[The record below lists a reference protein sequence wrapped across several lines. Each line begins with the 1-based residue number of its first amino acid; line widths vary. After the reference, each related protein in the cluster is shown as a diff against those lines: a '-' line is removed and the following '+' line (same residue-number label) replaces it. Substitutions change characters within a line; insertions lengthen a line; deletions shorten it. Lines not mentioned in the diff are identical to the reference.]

1 MFEIYK
7 AYKGR
12 KSYVVVLDE
21 NLASAQT
28 YAKKYF
34 KCSTAHIVCV
44 IGYIYRNE
52 LYFQDPQKRGTRA
65 CWIAYYKG

>member
-34 KCSTAHIVCV
+34 K
-44 IGYIYRNE
+44 R
-52 LYFQDPQKRGTRA
+52 F
-65 CWIAYYKG
+65 